1 MNQTNPNILAEDV
14 VRIAKR
20 KLTASYDPV
29 HLLQWAHSANFQMSV
44 EIKARKREWNT
55 MLQDGKAGREAKFE
69 VRTPWPDPS
78 DCMDMLIATIYYHPN
93 SPSPD
98 GTIFFITEK
107 FYAIAVSGSYVVES
121 PLVHCKTEQELMNY
135 LADEETPFKRYL
147 HLEHIMERMRESE
160 QGQKEASELF
170 RRQKE
175 KEEAEQPPVQT
186 MPKTKCSPE
195 NLYLELSELSY
206 RLQPYEWQDLDEGMK
221 LVKQSINGWWKPRFL
236 IDETAHRAYEFMDN
250 RLILQTITDDDIDWN
265 SLKGISGKALARAK
279 EHSGLFPTFIRY
291 FQNCV
296 AEVTW
301 QINPDGRY
309 YMDDD
314 GFGMTDDEEISLWGK
329 IDRTGKVV
337 VPFTYRKK

>member
-1 MNQTNPNILAEDV
+1 MNQTNPNILTEDV
-14 VRIAKR
+14 VRDAKK

-29 HLLQWAHSANFQMSV
+29 HLLQWAYSANFQMII
-44 EIKARKREWNT
+44 EIKSRKREWNT

-78 DCMDMLIATIYYHPN
+78 DCMDILIATIYYHPN

-98 GTIFFITEK
+98 GTVFFITEK
-107 FYAIAVSGSYVVES
+107 FYAIAVSGYYIVES
-121 PLVHCKTEQELMNY
+121 PLFHCKTEQELMNF

-147 HLEHIMERMRESE
+147 HLEHIMQRMRESE
-160 QGQKEASELF
+160 RGQEEARELF

-175 KEEAEQPPVQT
+175 QEEAEQIPVPT
-186 MPKTKCSPE
+186 SPKNQLSPE
-195 NLYLELSELSY
+195 DLYAELAKPAY
-206 RLQPYEWQDLDEGMK
+206 RLSSYERQDLDEGMTLLK
-221 LVKQSINGWWKPRFL
+221 ESINGWWKPRFL

-250 RLILQTITDDDIDWN
+250 MLILQTVTDDDINWN
-265 SLKGISGKALARAK
+265 SLKGISREVIARAK
-279 EHSGLFPTFIRY
+279 GHKGVFPTLIRG
-291 FQNCV
+291 FHKGV

-314 GFGMTDDEEISLWGK
+314 GFGMTDDEEIALIGK